1 MLIVL
6 RTSWP
11 LLLGMMLLMVGNGMQ
26 GTLLGIRGGLEG
38 FSASQMSVVTSAYF
52 LGFLFGS
59 RLTPGLIRSVG
70 HVRVFAALGS
80 LISAVLI
87 LYAAAPD
94 WLVWTAMRVFMGF
107 AFAGVYITAES
118 WLNDASSNETRGQ
131 ALSLYMITQMIGIVT
146 AQGMMN
152 LGDPSG
158 FILFI
163 IPSVLVSLSFT
174 PILLTAGRVPA
185 FELTKPL
192 SFVDL
197 YRASPLGIIG
207 MFLLGGVFSA
217 QFGMAAVWGSEA
229 GLSVRDISIFIA
241 AIYVGGMLLQ
251 YPIGWASDRMDRR
264 QLILALAV
272 LGAATMVVPVLA
284 EPGFTLLVVIG
295 FVLGG
300 VTNPM
305 YSLVLAYVND
315 YLDPSDMPAASAGLV
330 FINGLGAIG
339 GPLITGWMMGQIG
352 PAGFF
357 LYIGVLY
364 VLLAGYAG
372 WRMTQR
378 AAPSPD
384 ETGGYAMVMPSASVV
399 AVEAVIEASHEEAE
413 DEPAL
418 GWADRDAADPEA
430 EAEREERP

>member
-339 GPLITGWMMGQIG
+339 GPLITGWIMGQIG

-384 ETGGYAMVMPSASVV
+384 ETGGYAMVMPSVSVV